1 MRTSPIATNAAMPRK
16 FLLML
21 TCLASLAG
29 CQTHNAYYNGSK
41 AHHSPE
47 GFHNSYPGREPDMG
61 DFFRWQWNRLWR
73 DEPMHRADLVPWQ
86 ATDAEALKR
95 SQGLSAT
102 WLGHATVLLNS
113 AGVRV
118 LTDPIFSERA
128 SPVSWLGPKRL
139 TALPV
144 DPATLPFVD
153 AVVISHNHY
162 DHLDLPSL
170 RRLNA
175 QAGGPPLFIVPL
187 GNAALLKAEGITTVK
202 ELDWWDSMT
211 LKDGLRITLVPTQHW
226 SKRQL
231 LGDRNEALWG
241 GYVLQHRGR
250 QAFFAGDTGY
260 SKDFTDI
267 HTRFGAMDFAMIP
280 IGAYA
285 PRDFMQRQHIDPAE
299 AVRIHQDLKSRL
311 SLGIH
316 WGTFILTDEAIQ
328 QPPLDLAVALEK
340 AGVASTQFPR
350 WAIGETRQLP

>member
-1 MRTSPIATNAAMPRK
+1 MCLKSLASL
-16 FLLML
+16 LLML
-21 TCLASLAG
+21 SLTG
-29 CQTHNAYYNGSK
+29 CQTHNASYDISK
-41 AHHSPE
+41 AHHTPE
-47 GFHNSYPGREPDMG
+47 GFHNNYPGREPDMG
-61 DFFRWQWNRLWR
+61 DFFRWQWNRLLR
-73 DEPMHRADLVPWQ
+73 DEPEQRADLVPWQ
-86 ATDAEALKR
+86 AVDPARLNTSD
-95 SQGLSAT
+95 GLSAT

-144 DPATLPFVD
+144 DPARLPFVD

-170 RRLNA
+170 RLLNA
-175 QAGGPPLFIVPL
+175 QAGGPPLFVVPL
-187 GNAALLKAEGITTVK
+187 GNAALLQSEGITNVK
-202 ELDWWDSMT
+202 ELDWWGSIA

-226 SKRQL
+226 SKRRL

-241 GYVLQHRGR
+241 GYVLQHQGR

-260 SKDFTDI
+260 SKDFADI
-267 HTRFGAMDFAMIP
+267 HARFGAMDFAMIP

-285 PRDFMQRQHIDPAE
+285 PRDFMQRQHINPAE
-299 AVRIHQDLKSRL
+299 AVRIHQDVQARL

-328 QPPLDLAVALEK
+328 QPPQDLAVALQQ
-340 AGVASTQFPR
+340 AGVAAAQFPR
-350 WAIGETRQLP
+350 WAIGETRRLP

>member
-1 MRTSPIATNAAMPRK
+1 MPLK
-16 FLLML
+16 FLSLSA
-21 TCLASLAG
+21 CLLVLVG
-29 CQTHNAYYNGSK
+29 CQTHNSAYRSSNAHYNQD
-41 AHHSPE
+41 
-47 GFHNSYPGREPDMG
+47 GFHNNYPGREPDLG
-61 DFFRWQWNRLWR
+61 DFLRWQWQRFFR
-73 DEPMHRADLVPWQ
+73 DAPEQRADLVPWQ
-86 ATDAEALKR
+86 LVNTESLNT
-95 SQGLSAT
+95 SHGLSAT

-144 DPATLPFVD
+144 DPASLPFVD
-153 AVVISHNHY
+153 VVVISHNHY

-170 RRLNA
+170 HILNT
-175 QAGGPPLFIVPL
+175 QVGGPPLFIVPL
-187 GNAALLKAEGITTVK
+187 GNAALSQSEGITNVK
-202 ELDWWDSMT
+202 ELDWWNST
-211 LKDGLRITLVPTQHW
+211 QIKDGLRITLVPTQHW

-241 GYVLQHRGR
+241 GYVLQHQGR

-260 SKDFTDI
+260 SKDFADI
-267 HTRFGAMDFAMIP
+267 QARFGAMDLAMIP

-285 PRDFMQRQHIDPAE
+285 PRDVMQRQHINPAE
-299 AVRIHQDLKSRL
+299 AVRIHQDVQARL

-328 QPPLDLAVALEK
+328 QPPLDLAVALQK
-340 AGVASTQFPR
+340 TGVAAAQFPH
-350 WAIGETRQLP
+350 WAIGETRRLP

>member
-1 MRTSPIATNAAMPRK
+1 MILPMCLKSLASL
-16 FLLML
+16 LLML
-21 TCLASLAG
+21 SLTG
-29 CQTHNAYYNGSK
+29 CQTHNASYDISK
-41 AHHSPE
+41 AHHTPE
-47 GFHNSYPGREPDMG
+47 GFHNNYPGREPDMG
-61 DFFRWQWNRLWR
+61 DFFRWQWNRLLR
-73 DEPMHRADLVPWQ
+73 DEPEQRADLVPWQ
-86 ATDAEALKR
+86 AVDPARLNTSD
-95 SQGLSAT
+95 GLSAT

-144 DPATLPFVD
+144 DPARLPFVD

-170 RRLNA
+170 RLLNA
-175 QAGGPPLFIVPL
+175 QAGGPPLFVVPL
-187 GNAALLKAEGITTVK
+187 GNAALLQSEGITNVK
-202 ELDWWDSMT
+202 ELDWWGSIA

-226 SKRQL
+226 SKRRL

-241 GYVLQHRGR
+241 GYVLQHQGR

-260 SKDFTDI
+260 SKDFADI
-267 HTRFGAMDFAMIP
+267 HARFGAMDFAMIP

-285 PRDFMQRQHIDPAE
+285 PRDFMQRQHINPAE
-299 AVRIHQDLKSRL
+299 AVRIHQDVQARL

-328 QPPLDLAVALEK
+328 QPPQDLAVALQQ
-340 AGVASTQFPR
+340 AGVAAAQFPR
-350 WAIGETRQLP
+350 WAIGETRRLP

>member
-1 MRTSPIATNAAMPRK
+1 MTTFMPLK
-16 FLLML
+16 YLLL
-21 TCLASLAG
+21 LASLAGLSG
-29 CQTHNAYYNGSK
+29 CQTHNAQYDSSK
-41 AHHSPE
+41 AHHTPE
-47 GFHNSYPGREPDMG
+47 GFHNNYPGREPDMG
-61 DFFRWQWNRLWR
+61 DFFRWQWNRLLR
-73 DEPMHRADLVPWQ
+73 DEPEQRADLVPWQ
-86 ATDAEALKR
+86 AVDLAQLNTT
-95 SQGLSAT
+95 QGLSAT

-144 DPATLPFVD
+144 DPARLPFVD

-170 RRLNA
+170 RLLNA

-187 GNAALLKAEGITTVK
+187 GNAALLQSEGITHVK
-202 ELDWWDSMT
+202 ELDWWSSVT

-226 SKRQL
+226 SKRRL

-241 GYVLQHRGR
+241 GYVLQHQGR

-260 SKDFTDI
+260 SKDFADI
-267 HTRFGAMDFAMIP
+267 HARFGAMDFAMIP

-299 AVRIHQDLKSRL
+299 AVRIHQDVQARL

-328 QPPLDLAVALEK
+328 QPPLDLAVALQK
-340 AGVASTQFPR
+340 AGVAAAQFPR
-350 WAIGETRQLP
+350 WAIGETRRLP